1 MFMLPISVEVLG
13 VRATQSQIDASTQPL
28 KIFPIIERQIGF
40 GGQGTVYKGYWK
52 ATNVAVKF
60 TSLSNKSKPF
70 IEKEIEALSTLKHP
84 NICALLGWYI
94 QPISD
99 STPMVAL
106 VTDFYSA
113 GDLFAKTM
121 QEQMGENNVMII
133 FRQLFDAVFYIH
145 SKDVMHCDIKLENIV
160 LTSDGTPI
168 LIDFGL
174 TNTINSGTP
183 YYAAPEA
190 KYMLHKGLDIW
201 ALGICLWACLTRSFP
216 FHQAHTNCP
225 RYRVALSLLE
235 SKSTSM
241 CDAIHTMNGEKCIFS
256 SDVKHLLDS
265 MLCVDHKRRYTIG
278 DVQYSMLN
286 CKIEHGKA
294 DGSEHRKADVEKK
307 RRRIVKEKVV
317 C

>member
-1 MFMLPISVEVLG
+1 MLPIPVPVQVSEV
-13 VRATQSQIDASTQPL
+13 RPPIDASTQPL
-28 KIFPIIERQIGF
+28 KIFPIIERQIGG
-40 GGQGTVYKGYWK
+40 GGQGTVYKGHWNT
-52 ATNVAVKF
+52 TNVAVKF
-60 TSLSNKSKPF
+60 TSLSKKSKPS

-84 NICALLGWYI
+84 NICALFGWYI
-94 QPISD
+94 EPIPD
-99 STPMVAL
+99 SPMVAL
-106 VTDFYSA
+106 VTDFYSG
-113 GDLFAKTM
+113 GDMFAKAIE
-121 QEQMGENNVMII
+121 EQMGENNVMMM

-174 TNTINSGTP
+174 TNTPNAGTL

-216 FHQAHTNCP
+216 FAQAHTNCL
-225 RYRVALSLLE
+225 RYRVVLSLLE

-241 CDAIHTMNGEKCIFS
+241 CDAIHSMSGKDCLFS
-256 SDVKHLLDS
+256 LEIKHLLDS